1 MPSQQFNPQ
10 TAPQRMQT
18 ISPSPF
24 SPPTQAYG
32 SQASPPNSEHGN
44 QVGPMQNGLQ
54 SYMSA
59 LSFNGTA
66 GQQFAPQPGLSNG
79 IHPAAQY
86 PQGPLNIQQQQQR
99 MQEIRQHTL
108 ARQMQMSNA
117 AAQHRMQQGGAL
129 NPSPSATNLMLN
141 YQMASRP
148 QAAPPATL
156 RARNPD
162 ELMRSIGQFMQQRGQ
177 QWNSQPTACG
187 RPYHVAQLFMT
198 VIREGGSK
206 RITAQGL
213 WPQVAARLQIHPA
226 QYPTA
231 AHEIQMY
238 WHTTLLAY
246 ENFWLQQEQRRRA
259 AMEQMQIAQQSQGP
273 DGPLQDHLSPAKPLH
288 LQPHDAQRQQSMQN
302 QQQAQ
307 AEYQAAL
314 RQMAPPQ
321 QDSRHQQQNGF
332 GTPPQVH
339 AQNRQLSSY
348 GIQQPGQPIP
358 PQATPPQTAQS
369 LYSNQPHSASKK
381 TPSSI
386 SGQAVVVKLENDMPR
401 QIPIG
406 PQFVPKHRRLE
417 KGKEGVESHGGLEV
431 SSFAHLIDE
440 YVKYK
445 PDVPDV
451 QEMGLIDIRTLTLS
465 LRSGLHAE
473 VRLALDTIVA
483 LSSDLQPPDLRN
495 CEDLVETLIGCAE
508 EQVEIL
514 AEHSIEVS
522 DMMLVTPYEELVR
535 GCRAESETL
544 QGVTEFGSLDHDLD
558 RSVDRIICITTILRN
573 FSFSEC
579 NHKVLADQIVIKFL
593 ATVIRYLGTFN
604 LLFRSYRNTLD
615 FTKDVVILLSNLAQ
629 TIKLPGKEEA
639 LCILHFLLSFAP
651 LPSPTLSGNE
661 DILFPSY
668 VPAVHPYFPP
678 AVDSLAK
685 LLACDDPN
693 RAFYRSI
700 FAADS
705 SSTPPNELLTRAF
718 ALAVA
723 PVPSHGR
730 VNISATVDARKPF
743 LTQGMLAADILTS
756 LIPGSEHALA
766 KSWLSSQDGFALSL
780 VRLVSVSNVLV
791 PLRNGRAIEPDVH
804 TFNMITNRGLSV
816 LRKLAEKIK
825 NSETSSVDLPEG
837 LLLKKSNLLETIMS
851 KNTDPK
857 IVKNLCAFTELDI

>member
-1 MPSQQFNPQ
+1 M
-10 TAPQRMQT
+10 
-18 ISPSPF
+18 
-24 SPPTQAYG
+24 
-32 SQASPPNSEHGN
+32 
-44 QVGPMQNGLQ
+44 
-54 SYMSA
+54 
-59 LSFNGTA
+59 
-66 GQQFAPQPGLSNG
+66 
-79 IHPAAQY
+79 
-86 PQGPLNIQQQQQR
+86 NIQQQQQR

-108 ARQMQMSNA
+108 ARQMQMSHA

-129 NPSPSATNLMLN
+129 NPSPNVTNPMLN
-141 YQMASRP
+141 YQTAPRP
-148 QAAPPATL
+148 QAASPATL
-156 RARNPD
+156 RARNPE
-162 ELMRSIGQFMQQRGQ
+162 ELMRSLAQFMQQRGQ
-177 QWNSQPTACG
+177 QWNPTPTACG
-187 RPYHVAQLFMT
+187 RQYSVAHLFMI

-206 RITAQGL
+206 RITASSL
-213 WPQVAARLQIHPA
+213 WPQVAARLQINPA

-231 AHEIQMY
+231 AHEIQVY
-238 WHTTLLAY
+238 WHTNLLAY
-246 ENFWLQQEQRRRA
+246 ETFWLHHEQQRRRA
-259 AMEQMQIAQQSQGP
+259 AMEQMQLTQQSQGP

-288 LQPHDAQRQQSMQN
+288 LQPHDAQRQQAMHN
-302 QQQAQ
+302 PQQAQ

-332 GTPPQVH
+332 GTPPQAH
-339 AQNRQLSSY
+339 AQSRQLNPY

-369 LYSNQPHSASKK
+369 IYTSQPHGASKK
-381 TPSSI
+381 PPSST
-386 SGQAVVVKLENDMPR
+386 STQAVVVKPENEMPR

-406 PQFVPKHRRLE
+406 SQFVPKQRRLE

-431 SSFAHLIDE
+431 PSFAHLIDE
-440 YVKYK
+440 FIKYK

-451 QEMGLIDIRTLTLS
+451 QEMGLIDIRALTLS

-483 LSSDLQPPDLRN
+483 LSSDLQPPNLQS
-495 CEDLVETLIGCAE
+495 CEDLVETLIDCAN

-522 DMMLVTPYEELVR
+522 DVMLVTPYEELVR
-535 GCRAESETL
+535 GCRAENKSL
-544 QGVTEFGSLDHDLD
+544 QAVTEFGSLDHDLD
-558 RSVDRIICITTILRN
+558 RSVDRVICMTTILRN

-579 NHKVLADQIVIKFL
+579 NHKALADQIVIKFL

-615 FTKDVVILLSNLAQ
+615 FTKDIVILLSNLAQ

-661 DILFPSY
+661 DIRFPSY
-668 VPAVHPYFPP
+668 IPSVHPYLPP

-700 FAADS
+700 FVADS
-705 SSTPPNELLTRAF
+705 SFTAPNELLTRAF

-730 VNISATVDARKPF
+730 VNIAATFEARKPF
-743 LTQGMLAADILTS
+743 LAQGMLAAEILTS
-756 LIPGSEHALA
+756 LIPSSEHALA

-780 VRLVSVSNVLV
+780 MRLVSISNAPV
-791 PLRNGRAIEPDVH
+791 PLRNGRAIDPDIYTH
-804 TFNMITNRGLSV
+804 NMITNRGLSV
-816 LRKLAEKIK
+816 LRKLAEKIRNPK
-825 NSETSSVDLPEG
+825 DSSVDLPEG
-837 LLLKKSNLLETIMS
+837 LLPRKRSLLDTLMS